1 LWWPSWYCWWQ
12 RADGKSLIQRWR
24 LETGSGL
31 TVTAEQLAP
40 GKTAACWKTVTGTL
54 ACAKTNYVAKAFVPK
69 P

>member
-1 LWWPSWYCWWQ
+1 M
-12 RADGKSLIQRWR
+12 IQRWR